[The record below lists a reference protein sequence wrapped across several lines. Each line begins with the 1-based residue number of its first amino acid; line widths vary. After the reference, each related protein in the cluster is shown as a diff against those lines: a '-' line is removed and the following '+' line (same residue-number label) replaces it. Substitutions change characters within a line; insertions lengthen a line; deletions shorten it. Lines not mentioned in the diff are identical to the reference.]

1 MLGIP
6 YLLVLG
12 ALAGAL
18 GTRIGWRLGHRLALP
33 LVQTALGGFAFVFGW
48 NQQGARGGAL
58 AVGAWAVG
66 TSLAAIPAFRSSRE
80 QLEARILG
88 FSSYAASMRGWLAS
102 GELLGGTPRA
112 ILRRHV
118 RELALYLATAL
129 VSANLLAIG
138 MGAVLL
144 NRMNAWFV
152 ELLADA
158 RDRRTVLVLGWPC
171 WSLARVMAYVALGA
185 ACAQWWAARL
195 GRAAPPV
202 DVLGLINLGL
212 LGVVVDIT
220 LKIQLSGWYAR
231 RVQAAL
237 AR

>member
-1 MLGIP
+1 VLGLP

-18 GTRIGWRLGHRLALP
+18 GTRIGWRLRHRLMLP
-33 LVQTALGGFAFVFGW
+33 AAQTALGVFAFLFGW
-48 NQQGARGGAL
+48 NQRGATGGAL
-58 AVGAWAVG
+58 AVGAWAIG
-66 TSLAAIPAFRSSRE
+66 TSVAAIPAFRAARD
-80 QLEARILG
+80 QLGTRVLG
-88 FSSYAASMRGWLAS
+88 FAPYAASMRGWLAS
-102 GELLGGTPRA
+102 GEMLGASPSA

-118 RELALYLATAL
+118 RELAFYLAAAL

-152 ELLADA
+152 ELCSDA
-158 RDRRTVLVLGWPC
+158 RDRRTILLLGWPC
-171 WSLARVMAYVALGA
+171 WSLARVLAYVALGA

-195 GRAAPPV
+195 GRAAPPE

-231 RVQAAL
+231 KLHAAL